1 MIKLMLVDDHALI
14 REGLRQLLELDGDFK
29 VCAECSDGGE
39 CLKYIREGN
48 DLPDVM
54 LLDINMPKVD
64 GLKVIEQL
72 KADNIDI
79 KIIVLTVHN
88 EIDYLLKAIEL
99 GVDGYIVKDSDL
111 EDLKKAISCVYYDNE
126 SYIQPELIPVMNSK
140 MISRNTDQVLIDS
153 LTKREREVLELVAT
167 GLFNKEIASKL
178 GISDRTVKNHI
189 FSIFHKIKVADRT
202 QAAVFA
208 IRNGLVDIY

>member
-1 MIKLMLVDDHALI
+1 MIKLMLVDDHKMI
-14 REGLRQLLELDGDFK
+14 REGLRNLLELDDDFT
-29 VCAECSDGGE
+29 VCAEASDGGE
-39 CLKYIREGN
+39 CLKYLKNNN
-48 DLPDVM
+48 DLPDVI
-54 LLDINMPKVD
+54 LLDINMPKVS
-64 GLKVIEQL
+64 GLEVIE
-72 KADNIDI
+72 KVREKKIDV
-79 KIIVLTVHN
+79 KIIVLTIHN

-111 EDLKKAISCVYYDNE
+111 EDLKKAIHSVYYDNE
-126 SYIQPELIPVMNSK
+126 SYIQPELIPAMNSK
-140 MISRNTDQVLIDS
+140 MVARNTDQMLIES

-167 GLFNKEIASKL
+167 GLFNKEIASRL

-208 IRNGLVDIY
+208 IRNGMVNIY